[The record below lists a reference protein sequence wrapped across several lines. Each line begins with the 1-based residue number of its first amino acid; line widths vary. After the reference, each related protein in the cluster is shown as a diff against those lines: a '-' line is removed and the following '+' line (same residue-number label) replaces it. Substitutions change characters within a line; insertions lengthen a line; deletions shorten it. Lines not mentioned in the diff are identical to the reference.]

1 MVDTHLNPTMRN
13 KNISYKVKIKKNE
26 IGNILGMRQFSYGLK
41 KKRIFIRMVRT
52 RIFKK

>member
-1 MVDTHLNPTMRN
+1 MDTHLNPTMRN

-26 IGNILGMRQFSYGLK
+26 IGNILGMRQFSLMDLK
-41 KKRIFIRMVRT
+41 KGIFIRMVRT